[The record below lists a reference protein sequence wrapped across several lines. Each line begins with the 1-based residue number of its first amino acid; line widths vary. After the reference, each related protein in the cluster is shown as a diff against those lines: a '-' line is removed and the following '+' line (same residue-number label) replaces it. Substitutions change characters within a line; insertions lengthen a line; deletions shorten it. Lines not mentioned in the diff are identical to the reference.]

1 MNLNGKIVL
10 VTGASRGIG
19 RACALKLAEK
29 GAVVVINYFSN
40 KKNACEVKDTIVSNG
55 GKAIIIKADVSS
67 LDDVKNMFESIED
80 QFGSVEI
87 LVNNAGITK
96 DSLLVR
102 MKEEQWDDVIATN
115 LKSVFNCCR
124 TAVKKMIKLK
134 RGRIIN
140 ITSIVGI
147 NGNSGQTNYAAS
159 KAGII
164 GFSKSL
170 AKEIANRN
178 ILVNCIAPGF
188 INTEMTEVLN
198 EKVKENILSTIPLG
212 VLGNPDDIADAVCFL
227 ASSYSSYITGQVI
240 NVDGGMSM

>member
-1 MNLNGKIVL
+1 
-10 VTGASRGIG
+10 
-19 RACALKLAEK
+19 
-29 GAVVVINYFSN
+29 
-40 KKNACEVKDTIVSNG
+40 
-55 GKAIIIKADVSS
+55 
-67 LDDVKNMFESIED
+67 
-80 QFGSVEI
+80 
-87 LVNNAGITK
+87 
-96 DSLLVR
+96 
-102 MKEEQWDDVIATN
+102 
-115 LKSVFNCCR
+115 
-124 TAVKKMIKLK
+124 MIKLK